1 MLYQI
6 NKGCKSFGA
15 EDVFADIQFEIRNNE
30 KIAVVGRNGCGK
42 STLLKCIL
50 GEEELDKGTIHQL
63 SNTTIGYLSQN
74 ALSDKEIT
82 VQEEMNKAF
91 KEIFAIQDQLNE
103 VEQLMKTDSSEKILN
118 RYANLLER
126 FEALNGYNYQA
137 ELETVFCRFGFEKK
151 DLMRKINTFS
161 GGQQTRIAFV
171 KLLISKP
178 DILLLDEPTNH
189 LDLETI
195 EWLEGYLKKYPKAVV
210 LVSHDRMFL
219 DDIVDVVYEIE
230 YGQMK
235 KYIGNYSSFVNQ
247 KKMDLERQESAYN
260 RQQKEIA
267 HLEAL
272 IEKFRYKATKASFAQ
287 SKIKFLEKMEK
298 IDEAKQPDNKTFKAH
313 FTPKTKG
320 GKDVLIIDDL
330 AIGYDRELCR
340 LSLQIQA
347 NDKIAIIGPNGCGK
361 STLLKTLVGQ
371 LKPLNGSFL
380 YGHQIETSYFDQQ
393 LAQINNENS
402 VLEELWNQYP
412 DMDRTSIR
420 SVLGQFLFSA
430 EDVFKNVSVLSGGEK
445 VRLALAKILLEHG
458 NFLILDEPTN
468 HLDIIS
474 KEALEEALNGYLG
487 TILFVSH
494 DRYFIKQIANK
505 ILVIEDGKT
514 TLYPFGYQQ
523 YIESKN
529 NVIIPAENL
538 ETKKKEKVLRSKP
551 LNIGKEIA
559 KLEKQISVKEEE
571 LASLRELRYDPEY
584 YHDFQKMN
592 ILDEKIDDVHN
603 EIENLLAKWE
613 ELSAMN

>member
-15 EDVFADIQFEIRNNE
+15 EDVFTDIQFEIKNNE
-30 KIAVVGRNGCGK
+30 KIALVGRNGCGK

-50 GEEELDKGTIHQL
+50 REEELDKGTIHQL

-82 VQEEMNKAF
+82 VQDEMNKAF
-91 KEIFAIQDQLNE
+91 AEIFALQQQLNE
-103 VEQLMKTDSSEKILN
+103 VEELMKSDSSDKTLN
-118 RYANLLER
+118 RYAVLLER

-137 ELETVFCRFGFEKK
+137 ELETVFCRFGFEKS
-151 DLMRKINTFS
+151 DLARKIKTFS

-189 LDLETI
+189 LDLATI

-247 KKMDLERQESAYN
+247 KKLDLERQEKAYN

-267 HLEAL
+267 HLEEL

-287 SKIKFLEKMEK
+287 SKIKFLDKMEK
-298 IDEAKQPDNKTFKAH
+298 IDEVKQPDNKSFKAH

-320 GKDVLIIDDL
+320 GKDVLIIDDM
-330 AIGYDRELCR
+330 AIGYDHELCR

-371 LKPLNGSFL
+371 LKPLEGSFL

-393 LAQINNENS
+393 LAQINNDNC

-412 DMDRTSIR
+412 NMDRTSIR

-430 EDVFKNVSVLSGGEK
+430 DEVFKNVSVLSGGEK
-445 VRLALAKILLEHG
+445 VRLALAKLLLEHA

-474 KEALEEALNGYLG
+474 KEALEEALNGYSG

-505 ILVIEDGKT
+505 ILVMEDGKT

-529 NVIIPAENL
+529 NVVVPAENIGS
-538 ETKKKEKVLRSKP
+538 KNKEKVIRVKP
-551 LNIGKEIA
+551 VNIGKEIA
-559 KLEKQISVKEEE
+559 KLEKQISAKEEE
-571 LASLRELRYDPEY
+571 LASLRELRYEPEY

-592 ILDEKIDDVHN
+592 ALDEKIDDVHN
-603 EIENLLAKWE
+603 EIEKLLAKWE
-613 ELSAMN
+613 ELADMN